1 MSIPR
6 CYGFKDGCIFVSK
19 FQTTSLLDI
28 CNLVMQMD
36 KTNVE
41 PIAMYFT
48 IEMLNILEKLH
59 KSQIIHGD
67 IKPDNFLIQRE
78 IGLNTDA
85 PNAHSMFKDLS
96 PTLEAIDFGI
106 SIDMSLFPKDQTFDH
121 QFDKVNNRCPEML
134 QKKSWNYHVS
144 IVYFNYFFLE
154 NQIRI
159 TNFIS
164 VTINYDLFFSFHT
177 SSWTILEWQE

>member
-1 MSIPR
+1 MDIVLKVQKDGPWDFYICTEIHQRLNRLGLNSRLFMSIPR
-6 CYGFKDGCIFVSK
+6 CYAFRDGSIFVSK
-19 FQTTSLLDI
+19 FQNTSLLDI

-36 KTNVE
+36 KTSVE

-78 IGLNTDA
+78 PGLLNTDA
-85 PNAHSMFKDLS
+85 PDAYSMFKDVS

-106 SIDMSLFPKDQTFDH
+106 SIDMSLFDKGQSFDH

-134 QKKSWNYHVS
+134 EKKSWNYHVS
-144 IVYFNYFFLE
+144 IC
-154 NQIRI
+154 
-159 TNFIS
+159 T
-164 VTINYDLFFSFHT
+164 
-177 SSWTILEWQE
+177 

>member
-1 MSIPR
+1 
-6 CYGFKDGCIFVSK
+6 
-19 FQTTSLLDI
+19 
-28 CNLVMQMD
+28 MQMD

-85 PNAHSMFKDLS
+85 PDAHSMFKDLS

-134 QKKSWNYHVS
+134 EKKSWNYHVS
-144 IVYFNYFFLE
+144 ILRFKKKSL
-154 NQIRI
+154 
-159 TNFIS
+159 
-164 VTINYDLFFSFHT
+164 L
-177 SSWTILEWQE
+177 

>member
-85 PNAHSMFKDLS
+85 PDANSMFKDLS

-144 IVYFNYFFLE
+144 IVTAM
-154 NQIRI
+154 IH
-159 TNFIS
+159 IS
-164 VTINYDLFFSFHT
+164 VPYSQLTLLFGIENEEAIQAGARS
-177 SSWTILEWQE
+177 E